1 MSLRVLGL
9 DPGTATFG
17 WGMVESGGERPRY
30 LAHGIITTA
39 PSQSLGERLL
49 QIRTELTQIARSE
62 RPDRIAIERLFTQG
76 NLQSAV
82 AVAAARGLA
91 LMIAAELL
99 IEVVE
104 ATPSEMKRAIAGDG
118 RATKSGVIRAVT
130 QLLNIAGTPL
140 ADDAADGDGLADDGA
155 GEIGRTECRHRAGGI
170 QAYNLGR
177 HEGAIAHCIVH
188 LDCHGVGTG
197 WIEETGSEQIV

>member
-30 LAHGIITTA
+30 LAHGIITTS

-49 QIRTELTQIARSE
+49 QIRTELTQIA
-62 RPDRIAIERLFTQG
+62 
-76 NLQSAV
+76 AV

-140 ADDAADGDGLADDGA
+140 ADDAADALGLAIWGGGA
-155 GEIGRTECRHRAGGI
+155 ARMQQLAGSARLDRSASSGASQESGFDRAVRRALRGERR
-170 QAYNLGR
+170 
-177 HEGAIAHCIVH
+177 
-188 LDCHGVGTG
+188 
-197 WIEETGSEQIV
+197 

>member
-30 LAHGIITTA
+30 LAHGIITTS

-104 ATPSEMKRAIAGDG
+104 ATPSEMKRAIAGDVFFDSDAESHFHPQTPSNS
-118 RATKSGVIRAVT
+118 RHSPLLMPESSCVT
-130 QLLNIAGTPL
+130 VSPL
-140 ADDAADGDGLADDGA
+140 
-155 GEIGRTECRHRAGGI
+155 RRRCKT
-170 QAYNLGR
+170 
-177 HEGAIAHCIVH
+177 AIALAESVTPPIR
-188 LDCHGVGTG
+188 
-197 WIEETGSEQIV
+197 

>member
-1 MSLRVLGL
+1 MSVRVLGL

-17 WGMVESGGERPRY
+17 WGMVESGGDRPRY
-30 LAHGIITTA
+30 LAHGLITTS
-39 PSQSLGERLL
+39 PTLGLGDRLL

-62 RPDRIAIERLFTQG
+62 RPDRIAIERIFSQG

-104 ATPSEMKRAIAGDG
+104 ATPSEMKLAIAGDG
-118 RATKSGVIRAVT
+118 RATKSDVIRAVT
-130 QLLNIAGTPL
+130 RLLAITGTPI
-140 ADDAADGDGLADDGA
+140 ADDAADALALAMWGGGA
-155 GEIGRTECRHRAGGI
+155 ARLQQLAGSARLDRSAASGASAESGFDRAVRKALRGERR
-170 QAYNLGR
+170 
-177 HEGAIAHCIVH
+177 
-188 LDCHGVGTG
+188 
-197 WIEETGSEQIV
+197 S